1 MRTASRWRGRSRS
14 AKSAMASDEVI
25 FFADEAGSW
34 QIGVDWRTV
43 FPAYFAAY
51 FGCLAE
57 AAAAD
62 EFAKTVDRAPLI
74 WGSPLGPGAGK
85 GPLPGQT
92 KCRA

>member
-1 MRTASRWRGRSRS
+1 
-14 AKSAMASDEVI
+14 MASDEVI

-34 QIGVDWRTV
+34 QVGVDWRTV

-62 EFAKTVDRAPLI
+62 EFAKPVDRAPLI
-74 WGSPLGPGAGK
+74 WGSPWDPALGKAPCPARRNAGHR
-85 GPLPGQT
+85 PPRSLPG
-92 KCRA
+92 RSG